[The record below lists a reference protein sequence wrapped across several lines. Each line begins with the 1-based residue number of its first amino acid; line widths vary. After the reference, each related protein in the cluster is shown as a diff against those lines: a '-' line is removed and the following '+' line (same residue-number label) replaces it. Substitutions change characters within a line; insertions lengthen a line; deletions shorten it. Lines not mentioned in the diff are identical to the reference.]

1 MITLNTTT
9 LNTLSQVTDSFALTK
24 EEIKVPATARPEG
37 VSVSNLANFDAVLSQ
52 ALVPHQPI
60 SLSPAAVEEVIAAFD
75 AEGTVDSHEA
85 DLTLSAD
92 EQNQQLLDALLQTQP
107 ANVSPMALKPTVQS
121 QAFQPVRS
129 EGEQPTPL
137 SDSVPVSL
145 STPKRSLTQNESLF
159 PLLRNGPS
167 ASQVQIDSFVPVN
180 SPVQIDSPAQ
190 IDSLAQIDSHVQ
202 IGSPVQSGN
211 VPSGSNETSTASRI
225 DSPLTLA
232 NNRQEWPQQL
242 RMALGER
249 LQVQAD
255 SRVQHATIRLD
266 PPDMGKIDIS
276 IHFEGGKLQVN
287 INANQGE
294 VYRALQQSSAEL
306 RQTLIGQNSAEV
318 NVQVS
323 ANSQQQ
329 QQQQQRHPSHHG
341 QADILAAQHF
351 ESQAE
356 KNADDGTLLITI

>member
-1 MITLNTTT
+1 MIT
-9 LNTLSQVTDSFALTK
+9 LNTLSQITDSLAPTE
-24 EEIKVPATARPEG
+24 EEIKAPTTASPDG
-37 VSVSNLANFDAVLSQ
+37 VNISSRSTFDAVLSQ
-52 ALVPHQPI
+52 ALVPYQPI
-60 SLSPAAVEEVIAAFD
+60 SLSPTAVEEVIAAFD
-75 AEGTVDSHEA
+75 AKGTIGTNEADDHA
-85 DLTLSAD
+85 DLTMSAD
-92 EQNQQLLDALLQTQP
+92 EKNQQLLDALLQIQP
-107 ANVSPMALKPTVQS
+107 KHVSSMAAKPVLQG
-121 QAFQPVRS
+121 QAFPSLIS
-129 EGEQPTPL
+129 EGEKPAPQAAVTL

-145 STPKRSLTQNESLF
+145 STPERSLTQSESLF
-159 PLLRNGPS
+159 PLIRNGQI
-167 ASQVQIDSFVPVN
+167 ASNVPIDSNVL
-180 SPVQIDSPAQ
+180 IDSNMP
-190 IDSLAQIDSHVQ
+190 

-211 VPSGSNETSTASRI
+211 VQSGNVPSGGNETSIASRV
-225 DSPLTLA
+225 DSSLTLA

-242 RMALGER
+242 RAVLGER

-306 RQTLIGQNSAEV
+306 RQTLVGQNSAEV

-329 QQQQQRHPSHHG
+329 QQQRHPNHHG
-341 QADILAAQHF
+341 QPDILAAQHF

>member
-190 IDSLAQIDSHVQ
+190 IDS
-202 IGSPVQSGN
+202 PVQSGN

-329 QQQQQRHPSHHG
+329 QQQRHPSHHG

>member
-9 LNTLSQVTDSFALTK
+9 LNTLSQVTDSFAPTK

-37 VSVSNLANFDAVLSQ
+37 VSVGSLANFDAVLSQ

-190 IDSLAQIDSHVQ
+190 IDSHVQ

-287 INANQGE
+287 INTNQGE

-329 QQQQQRHPSHHG
+329 QQQRHPSHHG

>member
-9 LNTLSQVTDSFALTK
+9 LNTLSQVTDSFAPTK

-37 VSVSNLANFDAVLSQ
+37 VSVGSLANFDAVLSQ

-190 IDSLAQIDSHVQ
+190 IDSHVQ

-329 QQQQQRHPSHHG
+329 QQQRHPSHHG

>member
-37 VSVSNLANFDAVLSQ
+37 VSVGSLANFDAVLSQ

-85 DLTLSAD
+85 DLALSAD

-180 SPVQIDSPAQ
+180 SPVQ

-329 QQQQQRHPSHHG
+329 QQQRHPSHHG

>member
-1 MITLNTTT
+1 MIT
-9 LNTLSQVTDSFALTK
+9 LNTLSQITDSLAPTE
-24 EEIKVPATARPEG
+24 EEIKAPTTASPDG
-37 VSVSNLANFDAVLSQ
+37 VNISSRSTFDAVLSQ
-52 ALVPHQPI
+52 ALVPYQPI
-60 SLSPAAVEEVIAAFD
+60 SLSPTAVEEVIAAFD
-75 AEGTVDSHEA
+75 AKGMVGANEADDHA
-85 DLTLSAD
+85 DLTMFAD
-92 EQNQQLLDALLQTQP
+92 EKNQQLLDALLQIQP
-107 ANVSPMALKPTVQS
+107 KHVSSMAAKPVLQG
-121 QAFQPVRS
+121 QAFPSLIS
-129 EGEQPTPL
+129 EGEKPAPQAAVTL

-145 STPKRSLTQNESLF
+145 STPERSLTQSESLF
-159 PLLRNGPS
+159 PLIRNGQIAGNAPI
-167 ASQVQIDSFVPVN
+167 ASNVSIDSNMP
-180 SPVQIDSPAQ
+180 
-190 IDSLAQIDSHVQ
+190 

-211 VPSGSNETSTASRI
+211 VQNGSNETSIASRV
-225 DSPLTLA
+225 DSSLTLA

-242 RMALGER
+242 RAVLGER

-306 RQTLIGQNSAEV
+306 RQTLVGQNSAEV

-329 QQQQQRHPSHHG
+329 QQQRHPNHHG
-341 QADILAAQHF
+341 QPDILAAQHF

>member
-1 MITLNTTT
+1 MITLNTTM
-9 LNTLSQVTDSFALTK
+9 LNTLSQVTDSFAPTK

-37 VSVSNLANFDAVLSQ
+37 VSVGSLANFDAVLSQ

-190 IDSLAQIDSHVQ
+190 IDSHVQ

-329 QQQQQRHPSHHG
+329 QQQRHPSHHG

>member
-9 LNTLSQVTDSFALTK
+9 LNTLSQVTDSFAPTK

-37 VSVSNLANFDAVLSQ
+37 VSVGSLANFDAVLSQ

-159 PLLRNGPS
+159 PLL
-167 ASQVQIDSFVPVN
+167 
-180 SPVQIDSPAQ
+180 
-190 IDSLAQIDSHVQ
+190 
-202 IGSPVQSGN
+202 
-211 VPSGSNETSTASRI
+211 
-225 DSPLTLA
+225 
-232 NNRQEWPQQL
+232 L

-287 INANQGE
+287 INTNQGE

-329 QQQQQRHPSHHG
+329 QQQRHPSHHG

>member
-9 LNTLSQVTDSFALTK
+9 LNTLSQVTDSFAPTK
-24 EEIKVPATARPEG
+24 EETKVPATARPEG
-37 VSVSNLANFDAVLSQ
+37 VSVGSLANFDAVLSQ

-145 STPKRSLTQNESLF
+145 STPERSLARNESLF

-167 ASQVQIDSFVPVN
+167 ASQVPID
-180 SPVQIDSPAQ
+180 SPVQIGSPV
-190 IDSLAQIDSHVQ
+190 QIDSHVQ
-202 IGSPVQSGN
+202 INSPIQIGSPVLN
-211 VPSGSNETSTASRI
+211 GSHETSTASRI

-232 NNRQEWPQQL
+232 NNREEWPQQL

-255 SRVQHATIRLD
+255 NRVQHATIRLD

-306 RQTLIGQNSAEV
+306 RQTLIGQNSTEV

-329 QQQQQRHPSHHG
+329 QQQQRHSNHHG

-356 KNADDGTLLITI
+356 INADDGTLLITI

>member
-9 LNTLSQVTDSFALTK
+9 LNTLSQVTDSFAPTK

-37 VSVSNLANFDAVLSQ
+37 VSVGSLANFDAVLSQ

-85 DLTLSAD
+85 DPTLSAD

-180 SPVQIDSPAQ
+180 SPVQIDSP
-190 IDSLAQIDSHVQ
+190 AQIDSHVQ

-329 QQQQQRHPSHHG
+329 QQQRHPSHHG

>member
-1 MITLNTTT
+1 
-9 LNTLSQVTDSFALTK
+9 
-24 EEIKVPATARPEG
+24 
-37 VSVSNLANFDAVLSQ
+37 
-52 ALVPHQPI
+52 
-60 SLSPAAVEEVIAAFD
+60 
-75 AEGTVDSHEA
+75 
-85 DLTLSAD
+85 
-92 EQNQQLLDALLQTQP
+92 
-107 ANVSPMALKPTVQS
+107 
-121 QAFQPVRS
+121 
-129 EGEQPTPL
+129 
-137 SDSVPVSL
+137 
-145 STPKRSLTQNESLF
+145 
-159 PLLRNGPS
+159 
-167 ASQVQIDSFVPVN
+167 
-180 SPVQIDSPAQ
+180 PVQIDSPVQ
-190 IDSLAQIDSHVQ
+190 IDRHVQINSPIQ
-202 IGSPVQSGN
+202 IGSPVLN
-211 VPSGSNETSTASRI
+211 GSHETSTASRI

-232 NNRQEWPQQL
+232 NNREEWPQQL

-255 SRVQHATIRLD
+255 NRVQHATIRLD

-306 RQTLIGQNSAEV
+306 RQTLIGQNSTEV

-329 QQQQQRHPSHHG
+329 QQQPRHSNHHG

-356 KNADDGTLLITI
+356 INADDGTLLITI

>member
-9 LNTLSQVTDSFALTK
+9 LNTLSQITDSLAPTE
-24 EEIKVPATARPEG
+24 EEIKAPTTASPDDG
-37 VSVSNLANFDAVLSQ
+37 VNISSRSTFDAVLSQ

-190 IDSLAQIDSHVQ
+190 IDSHVQ

-329 QQQQQRHPSHHG
+329 QQQRHPSHHG

>member
-1 MITLNTTT
+1 MIT
-9 LNTLSQVTDSFALTK
+9 LNTLSQITDSLAPTE
-24 EEIKVPATARPEG
+24 EEIKAPTTASPDDG
-37 VSVSNLANFDAVLSQ
+37 VNISSRSTFDAVLSQ
-52 ALVPHQPI
+52 ALVPYQPI
-60 SLSPAAVEEVIAAFD
+60 SLSPTAVEEVIAAFD
-75 AEGTVDSHEA
+75 AKGTIGTNEADDHA
-85 DLTLSAD
+85 DLTMSAD
-92 EQNQQLLDALLQTQP
+92 EKNQQLLDALLQIQP
-107 ANVSPMALKPTVQS
+107 KHVSSMAAKPVLQG
-121 QAFQPVRS
+121 QAFPSLIS
-129 EGEQPTPL
+129 EGEKPAPQAAVTL

-145 STPKRSLTQNESLF
+145 STPERSLTQSESLF
-159 PLLRNGPS
+159 PLIRNGQI
-167 ASQVQIDSFVPVN
+167 ASNVP
-180 SPVQIDSPAQ
+180 
-190 IDSLAQIDSHVQ
+190 

-211 VPSGSNETSTASRI
+211 VQSGNVPSGGNETSIASRV
-225 DSPLTLA
+225 DSSLTLA

-242 RMALGER
+242 RVALGER

-306 RQTLIGQNSAEV
+306 RQTLVGQNSAEV

-329 QQQQQRHPSHHG
+329 QQQRHPNHHG
-341 QADILAAQHF
+341 QPDILAAQHF

>member
-1 MITLNTTT
+1 MIT
-9 LNTLSQVTDSFALTK
+9 LNTLSQITDSLAPTE
-24 EEIKVPATARPEG
+24 EEIKAPTTASPDDG
-37 VSVSNLANFDAVLSQ
+37 VNISSRSTFDAVLSQ
-52 ALVPHQPI
+52 ALVPYQPI
-60 SLSPAAVEEVIAAFD
+60 SLSPTAVEEVIAAFD
-75 AEGTVDSHEA
+75 AKGTIGTNEADDHA
-85 DLTLSAD
+85 DLTMSAD
-92 EQNQQLLDALLQTQP
+92 EKNQQLLDALLQIQP
-107 ANVSPMALKPTVQS
+107 KHVSSMAAKPVLQG
-121 QAFQPVRS
+121 QAFPSLIS
-129 EGEQPTPL
+129 EGEKPAPQAAVTL

-145 STPKRSLTQNESLF
+145 STPERSLTQSESLF
-159 PLLRNGPS
+159 PLIRNGQI
-167 ASQVQIDSFVPVN
+167 ASNVPIDSNVL
-180 SPVQIDSPAQ
+180 IDSNMP
-190 IDSLAQIDSHVQ
+190 

-329 QQQQQRHPSHHG
+329 QQQRHPSHHG

>member
-1 MITLNTTT
+1 MIT
-9 LNTLSQVTDSFALTK
+9 LNTLSQVTDSFAPTK

-37 VSVSNLANFDAVLSQ
+37 VSVGSLANFDAVLSQ

-190 IDSLAQIDSHVQ
+190 IDSHVQ

-287 INANQGE
+287 INTNQGE

-329 QQQQQRHPSHHG
+329 QQQRHPSHHG